1 MISAIPKLPTF
12 KVVIAA
18 HELALR
24 QWLTDTLEN
33 QGGCRVIGECDSGAD
48 MIRTVL
54 ALDPNVVVFDVGLP
68 GCSGLDA
75 LQQIYKEHP
84 VAGVAVCTERDQE
97 LVCKCLETFYL
108 AYLIKPLEPH
118 HLRPAVEVAWSRFDM
133 FRHLAAENAT
143 LRQSLQNRKII
154 ERAKGVLMQR
164 NRWSEADAF
173 RRLQRGAMN
182 RRTTMVGLAEA
193 VLSGRHV
200 EL

>member
-1 MISAIPKLPTF
+1 
-12 KVVIAA
+12 
-18 HELALR
+18 
-24 QWLTDTLEN
+24 
-33 QGGCRVIGECDSGAD
+33 
-48 MIRTVL
+48 MIRSVL
-54 ALDPNVVVFDVGLP
+54 ALDPQVVVFDVGLP

-75 LQQIYKEHP
+75 LEQIYKERP
-84 VAGVAVCTERDQE
+84 VAGVGLAGERDHE
-97 LVCKCLETFYL
+97 LVRKCLETYYL
-108 AYLIKPLEPH
+108 AYLIKPVEAH
-118 HLRPAVEVAWSRFDM
+118 QLRPAIEVAWSRFDM

-143 LRQSLQNRKII
+143 LRQTLQNRKII